1 MELDRIVDVV
11 VLIATLLG
19 GAAAVVLLLSSLVVD
34 NVPPRVQQGRW
45 LLLSMIV
52 LGVAGFL
59 LEWLVIH

>member
-1 MELDRIVDVV
+1 VELHRILDVV

-19 GAAAVVLLLSSLVVD
+19 GAAAVVLLLSSLVFD
-34 NVPPRVQQGRW
+34 NVAERVPQGRW